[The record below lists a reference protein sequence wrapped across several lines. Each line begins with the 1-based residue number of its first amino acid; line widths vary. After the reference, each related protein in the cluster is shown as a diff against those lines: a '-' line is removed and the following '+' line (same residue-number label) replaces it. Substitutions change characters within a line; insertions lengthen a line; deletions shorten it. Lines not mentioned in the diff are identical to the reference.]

1 MFPAVVESALAA
13 RLIRV
18 DRVNG
23 VLVRVD
29 KVKGV
34 LVRAMVRVNT
44 GYRRKTG
51 HDHWMV
57 DEKYL

>member
-1 MFPAVVESALAA
+1 MESALAA

-51 HDHWMV
+51 QDHWMV